1 MFFAAT
7 TFFAS
12 LAGIV
17 ALFYV
22 KHLELR
28 SERILTPTLKEV
40 ADGYALNF
48 KELLARSRSEIAKVV
63 PITVFLMRLAVREAA
78 LQSAALLQFGERK
91 AQELADLVS
100 HKHRFERRETKSDF
114 LRHMGGHPFRSAIN
128 SNSNVRTSAEPQ
140 KPLDISRPSNQTSTA
155 SITPV
160 TPLTPQKRERK
171 TKHPPTE
178 SSNIGAG
185 AEK

>member
-40 ADGYALNF
+40 ADILRVN
-48 KELLARSRSEIAKVV
+48 ER
-63 PITVFLMRLAVREAA
+63 TVFRLIHGQNARGVKLPATKIGTWRISQKA
-78 LQSAALLQFGERK
+78 LTDF
-91 AQELADLVS
+91 LVS
-100 HKHRFERRETKSDF
+100 NTN
-114 LRHMGGHPFRSAIN
+114 LR
-128 SNSNVRTSAEPQ
+128 V
-140 KPLDISRPSNQTSTA
+140 L
-155 SITPV
+155 
-160 TPLTPQKRERK
+160 KRQGNK
-171 TKHPPTE
+171 K
-178 SSNIGAG
+178 
-185 AEK
+185 